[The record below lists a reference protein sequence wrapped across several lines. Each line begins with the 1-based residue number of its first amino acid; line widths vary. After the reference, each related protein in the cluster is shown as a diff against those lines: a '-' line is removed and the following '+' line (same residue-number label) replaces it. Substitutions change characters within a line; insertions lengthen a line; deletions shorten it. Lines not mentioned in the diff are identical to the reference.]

1 VLKTEISLKELNPN
15 QELRPGPGEEPGAE
29 PEPGSRLKA
38 SKSHS
43 IFGKR

>member
-1 VLKTEISLKELNPN
+1 MLKTEISLKELNPN

>member
-15 QELRPGPGEEPGAE
+15 QQLRPGPGEEPGAE